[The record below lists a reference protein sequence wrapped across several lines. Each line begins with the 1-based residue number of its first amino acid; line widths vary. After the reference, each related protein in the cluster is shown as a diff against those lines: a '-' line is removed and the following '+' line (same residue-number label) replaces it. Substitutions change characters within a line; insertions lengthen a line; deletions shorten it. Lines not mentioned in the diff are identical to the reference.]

1 MNVLVVGSTLPG
13 AMEHAIVRGLRLDN
27 RVNQVGLTTT
37 DAFHSSPSLATKV
50 LRRLSPNLYPGI
62 IAFNHKLNDMV
73 NTGDWDVMLVFKGME
88 IRPSTLR
95 ELRNRIVLVNY
106 NPDNP
111 FLYSGVGSGNV
122 NMTKSLSY
130 YHLYLTYDRGIATQ
144 IKDSGIAS
152 GVVPFG
158 FEDNPRFDTTLGSK
172 DEVNRACFLGNA
184 DEHRTQF
191 LMRFAQEVPLDIVG
205 SGWNKSRFPS
215 SVRFH
220 SAVYGDDFFDTMRRY
235 RIQLNLMRPHNPDS
249 HNMRTFDIV
258 GCGGVGLMPR
268 TADHSEYF
276 QEGKHLFLYNDVED
290 AIVKA
295 KAMMNENSDTIHALR
310 SQARAWSVNQGFS
323 YNQRA
328 SQMVDCIESVLR
340 KSS

>member
-1 MNVLVVGSTLPG
+1 MNILIVGSTLPG
-13 AMEHAIVRGLRLDN
+13 AMEHAILRGLKLDSRVN
-27 RVNQVGLTTT
+27 RVEIKTT
-37 DAFHSSPSLATKV
+37 DAFHASPSVVNKA
-50 LRRLSPNLYPGI
+50 LRRLSPNFYPGI
-62 IAFNHKLNDMV
+62 TAFNQQLNKEV
-73 NTGDWDVMLVFKGME
+73 EAGDWDVLLVFKGME
-88 IRPSTLR
+88 IRPAVLR
-95 ELRNRIVLVNY
+95 KLRQNILLVNY

-111 FLYSGVGSGNV
+111 FIYSGIGSGNV
-122 NMTKSLSY
+122 NMTKSFPL
-130 YHLYLTYDRGIATQ
+130 YHLYMTYDRKVASQ
-144 IKDSGIAS
+144 IEDCGIAS

-158 FEDNPRFDTTLGSK
+158 FEDNRRFDITLDHK

-184 DEHRTQF
+184 DENRTQF
-191 LMRFAQEVPLDIVG
+191 LKRFAQEVPLDIVG

-268 TADHSEYF
+268 TADHTDYF

-290 AIVKA
+290 AIIQA
-295 KAMMNENSDTIHALR
+295 KFILKENSMAIHALR
-310 SQARAWSVNQGFS
+310 SQARAWAVDQGFN
-323 YNQRA
+323 YDQRA
-328 SQMVDCIESVLR
+328 AQMVDCIDSIL

>member
-1 MNVLVVGSTLPG
+1 MNILVVGSSLPG
-13 AMEHAIVRGLRLDN
+13 AMEISIVRGLKHDS
-27 RVNQVGLTTT
+27 RVKQVKLIATN
-37 DAFHSSPSLATKV
+37 AFCASPSLTTKV

-62 IAFNHKLNDMV
+62 VAFNHTLSEEV
-73 NTGDWDVMLVFKGME
+73 NTGKWDVMLVFKGME
-88 IRPSTLR
+88 IRPGTLR
-95 ELRNRIVLVNY
+95 KLRPNILLVNY

-111 FLYSGVGSGNV
+111 FIYSGIGSGNV
-122 NMTKSLSY
+122 NMTKSFPL
-130 YHLYLTYDRGIATQ
+130 YHLYLTYDRKVATQ
-144 IKDSGIAS
+144 IEDSGIAS

-158 FEDNPRFDTTLGSK
+158 FEDNRRFDITLDPK
-172 DEVNRACFLGNA
+172 DEINRACFLGNA

-220 SAVYGDDFFDTMRRY
+220 SAIYGDDFFDTMRRY
-235 RIQLNLMRPHNPDS
+235 RIQLNLMRPHNLDS

-268 TADHSEYF
+268 TADHTEYF
-276 QEGKHLFLYNDVED
+276 QEGKHLFLYNDVND

-295 KAMMNENSDTIHALR
+295 KAVLKENSETIRALR

-328 SQMVDCIESVLR
+328 AQMVDCIERVR
-340 KSS
+340 KTS